1 MFALKDRLH
10 FLMLHFLIIFATVT
24 VTDEPSSLEDVTLDD
39 FKCFVIML
47 LLFVKRLLQHVTKLN
62 VVGAL

>member
-1 MFALKDRLH
+1 
-10 FLMLHFLIIFATVT
+10 MLHFLIIFATVT